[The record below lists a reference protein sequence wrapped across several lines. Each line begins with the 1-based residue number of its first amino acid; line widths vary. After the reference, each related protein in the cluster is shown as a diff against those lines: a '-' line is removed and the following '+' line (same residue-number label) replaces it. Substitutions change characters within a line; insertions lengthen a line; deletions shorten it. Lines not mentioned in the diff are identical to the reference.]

1 MKNVFAGLMAL
12 VTLLSCEQKKD
23 ETLVLYSEA
32 DFAGLRVGCSAG
44 SYYEQHLS
52 PREDIDLFIIN
63 TEADGMQALMQDK
76 VDVFVTDEVM
86 LTPESMRMYG
96 VKKALRG
103 EESFD
108 VAVAVRKGNTQ
119 LLEQLNAFIAQP
131 YIPDLVNKWTEG
143 ASVKLPPIPEVPGNA
158 TPLLCSVCV
167 NLEPISYVGEGG
179 EWTGLDPELARR
191 FAASLGRPLEWT

>member
-1 MKNVFAGLMAL
+1 MKKLFAGLMAL

-76 VDVFVTDEVM
+76 IDIFVTDEVM
-86 LTPESMRMYG
+86 LTPESMHKYPASGAAQRIYRP
-96 VKKALRG
+96 ALHSG
-103 EESFD
+103 PC
-108 VAVAVRKGNTQ
+108 K
-119 LLEQLNAFIAQP
+119 
-131 YIPDLVNKWTEG
+131 
-143 ASVKLPPIPEVPGNA
+143 
-158 TPLLCSVCV
+158 
-167 NLEPISYVGEGG
+167 
-179 EWTGLDPELARR
+179 
-191 FAASLGRPLEWT
+191 

>member
-1 MKNVFAGLMAL
+1 M
-12 VTLLSCEQKKD
+12 
-23 ETLVLYSEA
+23 
-32 DFAGLRVGCSAG
+32 GCSAG

-76 VDVFVTDEVM
+76 IDIFVTDEVM

-96 VKKALRG
+96 VKKVLRG

-143 ASVKLPPIPEVPGNA
+143 ASVKLPPSGRAWTRNWPGVLPPA
-158 TPLLCSVCV
+158 WAGRWKSTSRR
-167 NLEPISYVGEGG
+167 
-179 EWTGLDPELARR
+179 LA
-191 FAASLGRPLEWT
+191 PP